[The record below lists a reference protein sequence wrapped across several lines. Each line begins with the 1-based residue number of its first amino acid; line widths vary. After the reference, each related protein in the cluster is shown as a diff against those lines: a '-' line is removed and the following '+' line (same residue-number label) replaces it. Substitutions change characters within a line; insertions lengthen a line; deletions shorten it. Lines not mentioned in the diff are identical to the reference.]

1 MLYTQFEDNF
11 AKCKNV
17 RIENNIAE
25 EVLSDIKKLTKAGVI
40 NVIYTENKIDLAS
53 EIEVLLNR
61 AGYIAKI
68 TLLSNDIFVDELQDN
83 CEGIVLLGSSLSK
96 LICGNKCLIVADD
109 LHLFEILHKD
119 YYSVIVDE
127 KNIKNSSA
135 GELAGGYGILMA
147 KLIACF
153 DYKLSCIAY
162 SKNDN
167 LSIISEIE
175 EVITS
180 LFLKTYT
187 FNFDESFSRDLA
199 MTIISVG
206 MLESML
212 NKIDILS
219 GYDICS
225 LLVKK
230 VSKSNNGKDEF
241 AMLVGWYILNVV
253 KSLIKN
259 ESKDLF
265 LPSDIIADLE
275 FVSGKAEISKL
286 QLLNLIDNIV
296 ASEYTRLLFIS
307 FEYKNEIEK
316 SINKIYTPC
325 QNAIKNFRRI
335 YYDAGLEIAASI
347 TMKDLSECVLKSVIF
362 NPQYSFLKMYR
373 ILGIA

>member
-17 RIENNIAE
+17 RIENNITQE
-25 EVLSDIKKLTKAGVI
+25 ILSDIKKLTKAGVI
-40 NVIYTENKIDLAS
+40 NIIFTENNIDLAS
-53 EIEVLLNR
+53 DIEATLNR
-61 AGYIAKI
+61 AGYNAKNVS
-68 TLLSNDIFVDELQDN
+68 LCNDFLTEELQDN

-109 LHLFEILHKD
+109 LELFDILHKD

-127 KNIKNSSA
+127 NAIKKSSA
-135 GELAGGYGILMA
+135 GMIAGGYGILMT
-147 KLIACF
+147 KLLACF
-153 DYKLSCIAY
+153 DYRLSCISY

-167 LSIISEIE
+167 LNIISEIE

-187 FNFDESFSRDLA
+187 FNFDEGFLRDLVI
-199 MTIISVG
+199 TIVNVG

-212 NKIDILS
+212 TKMDILS

-230 VSKSNNGKDEF
+230 VSKSNNGKNEYS
-241 AMLVGWYILNVV
+241 MLVGWYILNVI
-253 KSLIKN
+253 KSLIKID
-259 ESKDLF
+259 SKDLF
-265 LPSDIIADLE
+265 LPCDIIADLE
-275 FVSGKAEISKL
+275 FVSKKAELSKL
-286 QLLNLIDNIV
+286 QLLKLTEDIV

-307 FEYKNEIEK
+307 FEYKSEIEK
-316 SINKIYTPC
+316 SINKIYAPC

-347 TMKDLSECVLKSVIF
+347 SMKDLSECVLKSVIF
-362 NPQYSFLKMYR
+362 NPEYSFLKMYR